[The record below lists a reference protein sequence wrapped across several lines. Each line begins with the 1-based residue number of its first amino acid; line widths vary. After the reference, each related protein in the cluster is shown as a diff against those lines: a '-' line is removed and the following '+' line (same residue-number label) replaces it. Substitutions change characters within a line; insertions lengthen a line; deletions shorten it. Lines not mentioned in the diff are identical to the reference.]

1 MSPAAK
7 GFIITVSALVA
18 AGIAVYESPQF
29 RQWVYHQ
36 RRKLAQTLHNLG
48 DEVQPRESLSPFRE
62 EMSMTEEPGQVAEER
77 RRAIREELERRSALL
92 MERSRRKSSG
102 SPPSSFDAIVDQE
115 GRLLGL
121 EDDTELANGL
131 LANSTAIDL
140 GASQLVQRGK
150 PGTASDE
157 NKPLPDTPAPQSRS
171 ATPVQLTPTSE
182 EPEPGFGL
190 MRSRPESRRSSVG
203 HTEGTLSTQ
212 YYAPLEQPPL
222 NDTHRNLRSPF
233 SEFSDFESV
242 GQGYPERPST
252 PSTASDFSHVYEYA
266 ADESSDGTLS
276 DLEQLRS
283 GAVTPAGWSEIG
295 SVISNDE
302 VNYNNVW
309 HE

>member
-1 MSPAAK
+1 MSPVAK

-29 RQWVYHQ
+29 RQWIYNQ

-48 DEVQPRESLSPFRE
+48 DEVQPRESLSFRE
-62 EMSMTEEPGQVAEER
+62 EMSMTEEPGEVAEER

-102 SPPSSFDAIVDQE
+102 SPPSSFDAIVDKD
-115 GRLLGL
+115 GRLLDDL
-121 EDDTELANGL
+121 ENDPELATDI

-140 GASQLVQRGK
+140 GSSQLVQRGK
-150 PGTASDE
+150 QGAASDE

-182 EPEPGFGL
+182 EPEPDFGL
-190 MRSRPESRRSSVG
+190 MHSRPESRRSSVG
-203 HTEGTLSTQ
+203 HTEGTSSTQ
-212 YYAPLEQPPL
+212 YYAPSAQPPL
-222 NDTHRNLRSPF
+222 NDTHQNLQSPF

-242 GQGYPERPST
+242 SQGHPERPST
-252 PSTASDFSHVYEYA
+252 PSTSSDFSHVYKYA
-266 ADESSDGTLS
+266 ADESSDSTLS
-276 DLEQLRS
+276 DLGQLRS
-283 GAVTPAGWSEIG
+283 GAVTPAGWSEVG

-302 VNYNNVW
+302 VNYNNIW